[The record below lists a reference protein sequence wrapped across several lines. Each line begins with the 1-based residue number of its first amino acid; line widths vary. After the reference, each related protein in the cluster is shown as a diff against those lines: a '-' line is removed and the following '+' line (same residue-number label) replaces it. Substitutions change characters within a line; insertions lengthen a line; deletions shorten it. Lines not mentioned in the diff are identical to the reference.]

1 MRFRHT
7 GQQSAADDAHSG
19 LKLLYLS
26 LHATPEGQSG
36 WADVDEVVEGLRQR
50 LWHVDLHQPSY
61 VGRTPPGGIT
71 RLLITM
77 GMQVRLAFLL
87 RRYDALYIR
96 SHTLAFPIALLARAL
111 KVPVVQ
117 ECNGPYEDLFIAW
130 PQVRPLRKLLVWAW
144 RVQYEMAE
152 EVITV
157 TDQLAEWLERQ
168 TGHERVTVIA
178 NGVNTSVFMP
188 DATSPVETPRP
199 YAIFFGSLAPW
210 QGVETM
216 LAAISAPQWPEDVT
230 LLVVGDGALRPKIEE
245 AHARRTI
252 VYLGSMPRT
261 ELPGLVAGAVASLS
275 VQNDTER
282 SATGLSP
289 LKLYE
294 SMATAT
300 PVVASDLPGLADTVR
315 ECECGIVIA
324 PGDAQAL
331 ASAVA
336 TLAHDPALRERMG
349 RAGRAQAVAQ
359 HSWDAVTEK
368 TAAVIERAIAR
379 RVHRERR

>member
-1 MRFRHT
+1 
-7 GQQSAADDAHSG
+7 
-19 LKLLYLS
+19 
-26 LHATPEGQSG
+26 
-36 WADVDEVVEGLRQR
+36 
-50 LWHVDLHQPSY
+50 
-61 VGRTPPGGIT
+61 
-71 RLLITM
+71 M
-77 GMQVRLAFLL
+77 GMQLRLAFSL

-96 SHTLAFPIALLARAL
+96 SHTLAFPIALLAHAL

-130 PQVRPLRKLLVWAW
+130 PQVRPLRQLLIWAW

-157 TDQLAEWLERQ
+157 TQQLAEWLEHEG
-168 TGHERVTVIA
+168 GHERVTVIA
-178 NGVNTSVFMP
+178 NGVNTSVFRP
-188 DATSPVETPRP
+188 DAASPVETPDS

-210 QGVETM
+210 QGIETM
-216 LAAISAPQWPEDVT
+216 LAAVTSAEWPADVS
-230 LLVVGDGALRPKIEE
+230 LLVVGDGALRPEIEAAKVRGE
-245 AHARRTI
+245 I
-252 VYLGSMPRT
+252 IYLGSMPRT

-275 VQNDTER
+275 VQDDTER

-300 PVVASDLPGLADTVR
+300 PLVASDLPGLADTVR
-315 ECECGIVIA
+315 ECGCGIVIG

-336 TLAHDPALRERMG
+336 AFAHDPGLRERMG
-349 RAGRAQAVAQ
+349 RAGRAQAVAH

-379 RVHRERR
+379 RARRERR